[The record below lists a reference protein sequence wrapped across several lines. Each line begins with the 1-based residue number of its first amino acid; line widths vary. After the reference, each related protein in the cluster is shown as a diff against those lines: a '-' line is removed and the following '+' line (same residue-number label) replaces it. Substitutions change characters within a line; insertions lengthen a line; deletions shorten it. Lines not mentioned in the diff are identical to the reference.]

1 MMKIGLALPHMGE
14 QATAENIRSFAL
26 YAERNGWDSLWTG
39 ERLLHPVDPKTAYPG
54 KADGKLNPATKRVFE
69 HLTVLSY
76 VAAFTDRVRLGVSVL
91 ILPYHNPV
99 LLGRRLA
106 TLDQLS
112 NGRVTA
118 GVGVG
123 WSADEFEA
131 AGSPFHERGKV
142 TEEAVRALRAVW
154 GPDPVEFAGEYYTI
168 PASIIAPKPVQNPLP
183 IVMGGLSPKALDRVG
198 RIADGFNGFTAAAVD
213 VDTLIE
219 MISRVRL
226 AAKARGRDLEDFPTV
241 VRANVMPTPDDSE
254 LPEEGR
260 QFTAGSWDQIAM
272 DIHRLAAAGVEEV
285 FFDLNRLP
293 GAESLQ
299 VQLDIARRLYEM
311 CQSAIASARSESR

>member
-1 MMKIGLALPHMGE
+1 VGMMKIGLALPHMGE
-14 QATAENIRSFAL
+14 QATAGNIRDFAL

-39 ERLLHPVDPKTAYPG
+39 ERLLHPVNPRTAYPAR
-54 KADGKLNPATKRVFE
+54 ADGKLKPATKRVFE
-69 HLTVLSY
+69 HLTALSY
-76 VAAFTDRVRLGVSVL
+76 VAALTDRVRLGVSVL

-112 NGRVTA
+112 HGRVTA

-131 AGSPFHERGKV
+131 VGAPFHERGNV

-154 GPDPVEFAGEYYTI
+154 GPDPVEFSGEYYTI

-183 IVMGGLSPKALDRVG
+183 IVMGGFSPKALDRAG
-198 RIADGFNGFTAAAVD
+198 RMADGFTAAAVN

-219 MISRVRL
+219 MISRVRQ
-226 AAKARGRDLEDFPTV
+226 AATASGRGLQDFPTV
-241 VRANVMPTPDDSE
+241 LRANVMPTPDDSE
-254 LPEEGR
+254 VPEEER
-260 QFTAGSWDQIAM
+260 QVTIGSWGQIAM
-272 DIHRLAAAGVEEV
+272 DIHRLTAAGIEEV
-285 FFDLNRLP
+285 FFDLNNLP
-293 GAESLQ
+293 GAENLH
-299 VQLDIARRLYEM
+299 VQLDIASRLYEI
-311 CQSAIASARSESR
+311 CQSAISSARSESR

>member
-1 MMKIGLALPHMGE
+1 MKIGLALPHMGE
-14 QATAENIRSFAL
+14 QATAENIRRFAV

-39 ERLLHPVDPKTAYPG
+39 ERLLYPVNPKTAYPA
-54 KADGKLNPATKRVFE
+54 KADGKLQTTAKRVFE

-76 VAAFTDRVRLGVSVL
+76 VAAITDRVRLGVSVL

-112 NGRVTA
+112 HGRVTA
-118 GVGVG
+118 GVGAG

-154 GPDPVEFAGEYYTI
+154 GPDPVEFSGQYYTI

-198 RIADGFNGFTAAAVD
+198 RIADGFNGFAAAAVD

-219 MISRVRL
+219 MISRVRQ
-226 AAKARGRDLEDFPTV
+226 AAEASGRDLEDFPTI
-241 VRANVMPTPDDSE
+241 VRANVMPTLDDSE

-260 QFTAGSWDQIAM
+260 QVTVGSWDQIAT
-272 DIHRLAAAGVEEV
+272 DIHRLAAAGIEEV

-293 GAESLQ
+293 GAENLQ
-299 VQLDIARRLYEM
+299 AQMDIASRLYEM
-311 CQSAIASARSESR
+311 CQSAVSSARSASR

>member
-1 MMKIGLALPHMGE
+1 MKAGLALPHMGE
-14 QATAENIRSFAL
+14 QATTENIRRFAL
-26 YAERNGWDSLWTG
+26 YAEENGWDSLWTG
-39 ERLLHPVDPKTAYPG
+39 ERLLHPVNPKTAYPA
-54 KADGKLNPATKRVFE
+54 KADGKLKPATKRVFE

-76 VAAFTDRVRLGVSVL
+76 VAAITDRVRLGVSVL
-91 ILPYHNPV
+91 VLPFYNPV

-112 NGRVTA
+112 HGRVTA

-142 TEEAVRALRAVW
+142 TEETVRALRAVW
-154 GPDPVEFAGEYYTI
+154 GPDPVEFSGEYYTI
-168 PASIIAPKPVQNPLP
+168 PASVIAPKPVQNPLP
-183 IVMGGLSPKALDRVG
+183 IVMGGLSPKALDRVA

-213 VDTLIE
+213 VDTLLE
-219 MISRVRL
+219 MISRVRQ
-226 AAKARGRDLEDFPTV
+226 AAKASGRDLEDFPTV
-241 VRANVMPTPDDSE
+241 VRANLMPTPDDSE

-260 QFTAGSWDQIAM
+260 QFTVGSWGQIAM

-285 FFDLNRLP
+285 FFDLNSLP
-293 GAESLQ
+293 GAENLQ
-299 VQLDIARRLYEM
+299 VELDTAGRLYEM
-311 CQSAIASARSESR
+311 CQSAISSAMSDSR

>member
-1 MMKIGLALPHMGE
+1 MMKVGLALPHMGE
-14 QATAENIRSFAL
+14 QATTENIRVFAV

-39 ERLLHPVDPKTAYPG
+39 ERLLYPVNPKTPYPG
-54 KADGKLNPATKRVFE
+54 KADGKLKPATKRVFE

-76 VAAFTDRVRLGVSVL
+76 VAAITDRVRLGVSVL
-91 ILPYHNPV
+91 VLPYHNPV

-112 NGRVTA
+112 HGRVTA

-131 AGSPFHERGKV
+131 AGAPFHERGKV
-142 TEEAVRALRAVW
+142 TEETVRALRAVW
-154 GPDPVEFAGEYYTI
+154 GPDPVEFSGQYYTI

-183 IVMGGLSPKALDRVG
+183 IVMAGLTSKALDRVG

-219 MISRVRL
+219 MISRVRQV
-226 AAKARGRDLEDFPTV
+226 AKASGRDLEDFPTV
-241 VRANVMPTPDDSE
+241 VRANVMPTPDSSE
-254 LPEEGR
+254 LPEQGR
-260 QFTAGSWDQIAM
+260 QVANGSWGQIAM
-272 DIHRLAAAGVEEV
+272 DIDRLAAAGVEEV
-285 FFDLNRLP
+285 FFDLNNLP
-293 GAESLQ
+293 GAENLQ
-299 VQLDIARRLYEM
+299 VQLDIANRLYEM
-311 CQSAIASARSESR
+311 CQGAISNARSESR

>member
-1 MMKIGLALPHMGE
+1 MKIGLALPHMGR
-14 QATAENIRSFAL
+14 QATAENIRRFAV

-39 ERLLHPVDPKTAYPG
+39 ERLLYPVRPKTPHPG
-54 KADGKLNPATKRVFE
+54 KADGKLKPATQRVFE

-76 VAAFTDRVRLGVSVL
+76 VAAITDRVRLGVSVL

-112 NGRVTA
+112 HGRVTA
-118 GVGVG
+118 GVGAG

-131 AGSPFHERGKV
+131 TGAPFHERGKV
-142 TEEAVRALRAVW
+142 TEETVRALRAVW
-154 GPDPVEFAGEYYTI
+154 GPDPVEFSGEYYTI
-168 PASIIAPKPVQNPLP
+168 PASIIDPKPVQDPLP

-198 RIADGFNGFTAAAVD
+198 RIADGFTAAVVD

-219 MISRVRL
+219 MIGRVRQ
-226 AAKARGRDLEDFPTV
+226 AAEASSRDLEDFPTV
-241 VRANVMPTPDDSE
+241 VRADVMPTLDDSE
-254 LPEEGR
+254 LPEEDR
-260 QFTAGSWDQIAM
+260 QVTIGSWDQISM
-272 DIHRLAAAGVEEV
+272 DIHRLAAAGIEEV
-285 FFDLNRLP
+285 FFDLNNLP

-299 VQLDIARRLYEM
+299 VQLDIASRLYEM
-311 CQSAIASARSESR
+311 CQSAISSARSGLR

>member
-14 QATAENIRSFAL
+14 QATAENIRSFAV

-39 ERLLHPVDPKTAYPG
+39 ERLLHPVNPKTPYPA
-54 KADGKLNPATKRVFE
+54 KADGKLKPATKRVFE

-76 VAAFTDRVRLGVSVL
+76 VAAITDRVRLGVSVL

-106 TLDQLS
+106 TLDQLAH
-112 NGRVTA
+112 GRVTA

-131 AGSPFHERGKV
+131 AGAPFHERGKV

-154 GPDPVEFAGEYYTI
+154 GPDPVEFSGEYYTI

-183 IVMGGLSPKALDRVG
+183 IVMAGFSPKALDRVG
-198 RIADGFNGFTAAAVD
+198 RIADGFTAFAVP

-219 MISRVRL
+219 MISRVRQ
-226 AAKARGRDLEDFPTV
+226 AAEASGRDLEGFPTV
-241 VRANVMPTPDDSE
+241 VRANVMPTLEDSE

-260 QFTAGSWDQIAM
+260 QFTNGSWDQIAV

-285 FFDLNRLP
+285 FFDLNSLP
-293 GAESLQ
+293 GAENLQ
-299 VQLDIARRLYEM
+299 VQLDIASRLYEM
-311 CQSAIASARSESR
+311 CQSAISSARSGSR